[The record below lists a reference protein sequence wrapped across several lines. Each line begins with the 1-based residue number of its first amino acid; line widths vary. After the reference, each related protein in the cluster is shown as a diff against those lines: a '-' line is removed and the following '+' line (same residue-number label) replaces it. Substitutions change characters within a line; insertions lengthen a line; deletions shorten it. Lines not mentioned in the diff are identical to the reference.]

1 MSLTTEPRTPTATAR
16 PGRVWI
22 ITPAPRHER
31 FAAAL
36 NSDAHVALAD
46 IEDSVAAADK
56 QLARDTASRFVD
68 HDTNR
73 TSGGAEP
80 LRGVRI
86 NAVTTRDGLADLLA
100 LAGWQRRADVVLIPK
115 VEAARDIEIA
125 AAVLDTDTH
134 TPHLWA
140 LIETPRALA
149 DLPAIVAAPW
159 LGGVVF
165 GSADYAA
172 TLGCGLDW
180 NSLLHARTTVVTV
193 AAAAGKP
200 AVDAPYFDLD
210 DLDGL
215 RREAENA
222 KRLGFLGKGAV
233 HPRQAEVLREVFAPS
248 QAEIDHA
255 RAVVAAETA
264 SGGGITRVDG
274 QMIGTPFFSAAHRLL
289 AEVDGR

>member
-1 MSLTTEPRTPTATAR
+1 MTPARILRTPDQ

-22 ITPAPRHER
+22 ITPGSRPER

-36 NSDAHVALAD
+36 DSAAHVALVD
-46 IEDSVAAADK
+46 LEDSVAPADK
-56 QLARDTASRFVD
+56 HTARDTAPCFFDRD
-68 HDTNR
+68 
-73 TSGGAEP
+73 AETPAAP

-86 NAVTTRDGLADLLA
+86 NASTTRDGLDDLITLSA
-100 LAGWQRRADVVLIPK
+100 WAHRADVVLIPK

-125 AAVLDTDTH
+125 AALLDTGTH

-149 DLPAIVAAPW
+149 ALPDIVAAPR

-180 NSLLHARTTVVTV
+180 DSLLYARTTVVTT

-200 AVDAPYFDLD
+200 AVDAPSFDLD
-210 DLDGL
+210 DVDGL
-215 RREAENA
+215 RHEAEQA
-222 KRLGFLGKGAV
+222 KRLGFYGKGAV
-233 HPRQAEVLREVFAPS
+233 HPRQAEILREVFTPTET
-248 QAEIDHA
+248 EIAHA
-255 RAVVAAETA
+255 RDVVAAEA
-264 SGGGITRVDG
+264 VSGGGITRVGG
-274 QMIGTPFFSAAHRLL
+274 QMVGPPFFAAAHALL
-289 AEVDGR
+289 TEVDR